1 MSDNAKK
8 TSLPAQTL
16 KEDPKAGAPVP
27 ALPAWLK
34 AYGLSACIGAGIVI
48 VVIVS
53 ATAYRSQQNKSHEVA
68 FQQLKAAKSIQAVEQ
83 VLAQYPTAPS
93 APDARLKLA
102 NERYHAGLFQESMAD
117 YDTFLSK
124 YKEHTN
130 TVAAELGRLLCLEA
144 SGRSSEALEGLAAFT
159 NKYAAQLYII
169 PQAVFAKA
177 RCLQDM
183 DRLPEARAV
192 YEDFALANSN
202 NAWAAQAESSIDVVD
217 RLIREGK
224 PVRTNAPANFQMP
237 AFPAAPP
244 AIPLGASDA
253 APAEATPAAPAAAS
267 PEPQKPAQ
275 PVQPAAPGK

>member
-1 MSDNAKK
+1 MKNLKWWQ
-8 TSLPAQTL
+8 QTVVYQIYPKSFADTTGSGMGDLQGITGRLDYL
-16 KEDPKAGAPVP
+16 KELGVGAVWLTPV
-27 ALPAWLK
+27 
-34 AYGLSACIGAGIVI
+34 Y
-48 VVIVS
+48 
-53 ATAYRSQQNKSHEVA
+53 KSPMVDNGYD
-68 FQQLKAAKSIQAVEQ
+68 I
-83 VLAQYPTAPS
+83 
-93 APDARLKLA
+93 
-102 NERYHAGLFQESMAD
+102 AD
-117 YDTFLSK
+117 YCSIDPSYGTM
-124 YKEHTN
+124 
-130 TVAAELGRLLCLEA
+130 
-144 SGRSSEALEGLAAFT
+144 
-159 NKYAAQLYII
+159 
-169 PQAVFAKA
+169 
-177 RCLQDM
+177 QDM

-267 PEPQKPAQ
+267 PEPQKPEQ